1 MKRVVLLGSFLVVF
15 CASPGM
21 AATQSLDGLTDP
33 LEDGVDKVTNPVEK
47 VKDVVDEV
55 KKPVEKALPP
65 VAASPK
71 KPVADVGKA
80 VGTVVKDVT
89 DVANN
94 PSGAAKNQAGGGSD
108 EPRLTPS
115 ADSAPATGSASTKH
129 QESGASASRSTA
141 ARAFAGS
148 AKGSTGARRARPA
161 GDTEQVAA
169 AGNTIQSGEV
179 KGAQTV
185 APATDVDEGVGSN
198 LSLTGVQIL
207 AWLIAACGLIAAGT
221 AFNLTGRLRLR
232 AARS

>member
-1 MKRVVLLGSFLVVF
+1 MKRVVLLGSFLVLF

-33 LEDGVDKVTNPVEK
+33 LKDVVDKVTKPVDK
-47 VKDVVDEV
+47 AKDVVDEV

-65 VAASPK
+65 VAAPPK
-71 KPVADVGKA
+71 KPVVDVGKA
-80 VGTVVKDVT
+80 VDKVVKDVT
-89 DVANN
+89 DVAENPSAGANN
-94 PSGAAKNQAGGGSD
+94 PAGGGSD
-108 EPRLTPS
+108 SSLTGS
-115 ADSAPATGSASTKH
+115 AGNGPATGSASTKH
-129 QESGASASRSTA
+129 LASGAPASRGTA
-141 ARAFAGS
+141 ARSSAGS
-148 AKGSTGARRARPA
+148 AKGSTGARRAGPA

-179 KGAQTV
+179 KGSQTV

-221 AFNLTGRLRLR
+221 AFILTGRLRLR